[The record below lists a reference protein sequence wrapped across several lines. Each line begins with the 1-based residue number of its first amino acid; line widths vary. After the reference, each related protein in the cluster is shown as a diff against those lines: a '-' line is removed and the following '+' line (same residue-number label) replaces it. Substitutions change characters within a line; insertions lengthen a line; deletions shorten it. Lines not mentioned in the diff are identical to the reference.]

1 MELTL
6 GKFPWYGQ
14 LGAFL
19 GLAGIALAGFYS
31 FHVVPVEA
39 ELAARRDRLT
49 SLRAEVLKA
58 QQTASRLPEFE
69 AEVEALEEK
78 LDELKAVLPEQKDVA
93 ELLRRIQT
101 LATQSDLT
109 IKGFRPQPIA
119 TRDLHAEWP
128 ILLELEGTYHRL
140 GEFFDQISKFS
151 RIINIG
157 AINIK
162 ATEQPD
168 TLATIAVQ
176 CTATTFVLL
185 ESASE
190 EDIPEA
196 AGARASR

>member
-6 GKFPWYGQ
+6 GKLPWYAQ

-31 FHVVPVEA
+31 FHVVPVDTEI
-39 ELAARRDRLT
+39 AARRDRLA
-49 SLRAEVLKA
+49 SVRAEVLTA
-58 QQTASRLPEFE
+58 QDTASRLPEFE
-69 AEVEALEEK
+69 AEVAALEEK

-93 ELLRRIQT
+93 QLLRRIQT

-119 TRDLHAEWP
+119 TRDLHADWP

-157 AINIK
+157 ALNIK
-162 ATEQPD
+162 AAELPD
-168 TLATIAVQ
+168 SVSTITVQ

-185 ESASE
+185 ESAA
-190 EDIPEA
+190 DEA
-196 AGARASR
+196 PAEATGARASR

>member
-1 MELTL
+1 MDLNL

-19 GLAGIALAGFYS
+19 GLSVVAVAGFYY
-31 FHVVPVEA
+31 FHAVPVNA
-39 ELAARRDRLT
+39 ENDARRDRLA
-49 SLRAEVLKA
+49 SVRADVQKA
-58 QQTASRLPEFE
+58 QETASRLPEFE
-69 AEVEALEEK
+69 AEVEDLEER
-78 LDELKAVLPEQKDVA
+78 LEQLKEVLPEQKDVA

-109 IKGFRPQPIA
+109 IRGFRPQPVA

-128 ILLELEGTYHRL
+128 IQLELEGTYHRL
-140 GEFFDQISKFS
+140 GEFFDEISRFS

-162 ATEQPD
+162 ASEPPD
-168 TLATIAVQ
+168 AVTTITVQ

-185 ESASE
+185 ETLA
-190 EDIPEA
+190 DPDAPELTNT
-196 AGARASR
+196 RASR